1 MWRHPEIHQQSIEIQ
16 TQLNRTT
23 EAKVQI
29 RPDPIRSISHL
40 DTKTNTNKNTAMDSK
55 SLSLNE

>member
-1 MWRHPEIHQQSIEIQ
+1 MRHPEIHQQSIEIQ

-29 RPDPIRSISHL
+29 RTDPIRSISHL